1 MIKTEAIVLKSADAG
16 EVDRLLTIYSKELG
30 KVRILAKGVKKI
42 ESKLRYSIEPF
53 SYVQLI
59 LIEGR
64 SFYILKDAVLIDQF
78 LGVKR
83 DLKKLVVAQKIRE
96 IIDQAIVGQEKDED
110 VWDLILRT
118 FKKINQ
124 ELIELSIVKEFF
136 KNLVVFLG
144 YDPQEVKQLRDLY

>member
-136 KNLVVFLG
+136 KNLIVFLG

>member
-1 MIKTEAIVLKSADAG
+1 MIKTEAIVLKSANTG

-30 KVRILAKGVKKI
+30 KVKKI

-136 KNLVVFLG
+136 KNLIVFLG

>member
-1 MIKTEAIVLKSADAG
+1 MIKTEAIVLKSVDAG

-136 KNLVVFLG
+136 KNLIVFLG

>member
-1 MIKTEAIVLKSADAG
+1 MIKTEAIVLKSVDAG

-136 KNLVVFLG
+136 KSLVVFLG

>member
-1 MIKTEAIVLKSADAG
+1 MIKTEAIVLKSANTG

-136 KNLVVFLG
+136 KNLIVFLG

>member
-1 MIKTEAIVLKSADAG
+1 
-16 EVDRLLTIYSKELG
+16 
-30 KVRILAKGVKKI
+30 
-42 ESKLRYSIEPF
+42 
-53 SYVQLI
+53 
-59 LIEGR
+59 
-64 SFYILKDAVLIDQF
+64 LIDQF

-136 KNLVVFLG
+136 KNLIVFLG